1 MTRWKQLL
9 ILAAPAVSLAL
20 AAANR
25 PAALTE
31 VSGGMWEV
39 SGIPNQQPLRAC
51 FADSMLLAQ
60 VEHRG
65 KTCTRTVI
73 KDSETKTVI
82 EYKCAGGGFGR
93 SSVTMITPRSL
104 RIETQGISDNFPFG
118 YVVQA
123 HRIGDCAGGQE
134 SNPAH

>member
-1 MTRWKQLL
+1 M
-9 ILAAPAVSLAL
+9 ALAL
-20 AAANR
+20 AAANP

-65 KTCTRTVI
+65 KKCAATVI

-82 EYKCAGGGFGR
+82 EYRCPGGGFGR
-93 SSVTMITPRSL
+93 SNITIITPRSL

-118 YVVQA
+118 YVAQA
-123 HRIGDCAGGQE
+123 HRIGDCAGGQA
-134 SNPAH
+134 SNPTH